1 MNLFVVFFGLLGFL
15 FDISIVMCGLVLLCV
30 VLILFIVFLL
40 FWLGLVEFEKIYV
53 VILNDK

>member
-15 FDISIVMCGLVLLCV
+15 FDVSIVMCGL
-30 VLILFIVFLL
+30 ILFIGFLL